1 MELNVNGHGHAP
13 LFCGSLE
20 RCAYRPRY
28 RGIKIFELQALFLE
42 HDLLEVFI
50 NGHGIFTRKG
60 RNWRIYIGRVALRE
74 VIGKK
79 S

>member
-1 MELNVNGHGHAP
+1 MELNVNGHSHSP

-20 RCAYRPRY
+20 RGAYRPLY
-28 RGIKIFELQALFLE
+28 RAIKIFELQALFLE

-50 NGHGIFTRKG
+50 NGHGICTWKG
-60 RNWRIYIGRVALRE
+60 RNRRIYIGRVVLRE
-74 VIGKK
+74 VIGNK